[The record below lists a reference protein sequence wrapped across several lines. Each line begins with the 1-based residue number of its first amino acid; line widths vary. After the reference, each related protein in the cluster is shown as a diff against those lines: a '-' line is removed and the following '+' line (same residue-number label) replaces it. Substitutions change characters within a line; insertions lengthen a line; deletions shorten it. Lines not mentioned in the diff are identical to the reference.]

1 MKDRKIGVAI
11 AALFVF
17 FLFGSVATAA
27 EELDL
32 KRAMN
37 EALEANPEILSAKR
51 SYEAANARI
60 WQAASLADPMVEFEY
75 DKINADRMLTG
86 EPMKTYAVSQDIPF
100 PTKLF
105 LRAKVASKL
114 AKMAYENY
122 QAKEKEII
130 SKVKSAYAELFV
142 IYREIEVNKENK
154 SILEQLS
161 QSATSRYKTG
171 GGTQADVLKAQV
183 ELATV
188 DTELVMLE
196 QRRLTAQARL
206 NVLLNKDPKD
216 ELGVPAAEDTIKF
229 SQTLEDC
236 YAAARQNNPELKAY
250 RYAIE
255 KGQAAYRLSQ
265 NEFFPDFKVT
275 YKQMMN
281 DEKSWAGMVG
291 VTVPLWF
298 FQKQAFGV
306 KEMKSEL
313 EMIKAEYASKEKAVL
328 FDIRDAYA
336 RVESNKKLVELYETS
351 FLPQAEETMEASLK
365 GYESNQT
372 DFLTLLDSQR
382 MLIDFKLKHY
392 SAILELKVALADLE
406 RAVGADI
413 DGSQIKEVVH
423 EKK

>member
-1 MKDRKIGVAI
+1 M
-11 AALFVF
+11 FVF
-17 FLFGSVATAA
+17 FLFDSVITAA

-60 WQAASLADPMVEFEY
+60 WQAASLTDPMFSVGY
-75 DKINADRMLTG
+75 DKMTADRMLTG
-86 EPMKTYAVSQDIPF
+86 EPMKTYEISQDIPF

-130 SKVKSAYAELFV
+130 SQVKSAYAELFV
-142 IYREIEVNKENK
+142 IYREIEVNKEDK

-161 QSATSRYKTG
+161 QSAVSRYKTG
-171 GGTQADVLKAQV
+171 EGPQADVLKAQV
-183 ELATV
+183 ELASV

-196 QRRLTAQARL
+196 QRRLTAQGRL
-206 NVLLNKDPKD
+206 NVLLNRDPQD
-216 ELGVPAAEDTIKF
+216 ELGAPSAGETIKF
-229 SQTLEDC
+229 SQTLQDC
-236 YAAARQNNPELKAY
+236 YALAKQNNPELKAY
-250 RYAIE
+250 RYAID
-255 KGQAAYRLSQ
+255 KGQAAYHLAQ
-265 NEFFPDFKVT
+265 NEFLPDFRVT

-313 EMIKAEYASKEKAVL
+313 EMVKAEYAAKEKAVL
-328 FDIRDAYA
+328 FDVRDAYA
-336 RVESNKKLVELYETS
+336 RVEANKKLIELYETS
-351 FLPQAEETMEASLK
+351 FLPQAEETLEASLK
-365 GYESNQT
+365 GYESNQS
-372 DFLTLLDSQR
+372 DFLTLLDSRR

-392 SAILELKVALADLE
+392 NAILELKVALADLE
-406 RAVGADI
+406 RAIGTDL
-413 DGSQIKEVVH
+413 DGSQVKEVAY